1 MKIHPSLC
9 HADYTESGHG
19 PALVV
24 IHAGNDNDELLQ
36 TTFHPLAAAGF
47 RVVVTNL
54 RQGTENALA
63 HDLESATQ
71 SANGLLDYLGIGR
84 AVVIGIGTGGYVL
97 YNLME
102 QHRGRVA
109 GFSFV
114 VSQTMVSEIQS
125 RTDRKAIRTA
135 LHEGRLADI
144 KRIFFSTFPPLPGS
158 NPATCDLRQ
167 LRKLVTSLCTAA
179 AASDGKNFATLL
191 AHLELPPLLVESPGR
206 EIPRRLLGAS
216 QLFGAATL
224 TVAVGGIRRIMG
236 LNAQLLGLL
245 ALLVPQEEFDTD
257 DTIVIEPG

>member
-1 MKIHPSLC
+1 MKTYAADIHP
-9 HADYTESGHG
+9 DYAESGHG

-24 IHAGNDNDELLQ
+24 IHAGADNGELLR

-54 RQGTENALA
+54 RHGEESPLA
-63 HDLESATQ
+63 HDLDRATHSAD
-71 SANGLLDYLGIGR
+71 GLLDYLGIGR

-102 QHRGRVA
+102 QQRGRVA

-114 VSQTMVSEIQS
+114 LSQAMVREIQS
-125 RTDRKAIRTA
+125 RTDRKAIRAA
-135 LHEGRLADI
+135 LHEGRIAEI

-158 NPATCDLRQ
+158 NPATSDLRQ
-167 LRKLVTSLCTAA
+167 LRRLVTSLCNAA
-179 AASDGKNFATLL
+179 SASDGKNYATLL

-216 QLFGAATL
+216 QQFGAATL

-245 ALLVPQEEFDTD
+245 ALLVTQEELDED
-257 DTIVIEPG
+257 ETIIIEPG